1 MRLLVPVDNHSF
13 ESPVCGHDVPVSR
26 THAAI
31 DVPTA
36 TRAQPPG
43 WRDPRLWIGVAI
55 VAVSIVAGARILG
68 SADDSVTVWAA
79 ARDVAP
85 GDTVGEGD
93 LVSTSVRFGDQ
104 ADLDR
109 YLRTSATLP
118 DDLRLTRGLG
128 AGELVPAAALGS
140 GEEPGTVIVSL
151 AFPHELIP
159 TNIGAGSKIELLVLP
174 DDSVGGKKS
183 ASVEPTTVLTDV
195 VVIDAPSAADSLGSV
210 SRGRQLVLGIP
221 EADSDAL
228 IEILAASEDERVR
241 VLVRG

>member
-1 MRLLVPVDNHSF
+1 M
-13 ESPVCGHDVPVSR
+13 
-26 THAAI
+26 

-43 WRDPRLWIGVAI
+43 WRDPRLWVGVAI

-68 SADDSVTVWAA
+68 AADDSVTVWAA

-85 GDTVGEGD
+85 GDTVREDD
-93 LVSTSVRFGDQ
+93 LVSTSVRFGDST
-104 ADLDR
+104 DLDH
-109 YLRTSATLP
+109 YLLTSAPLP

-140 GEEPGTVIVSL
+140 GEEADTVIVSL

-159 TNIGAGSKIELLVLP
+159 TNIGAGSVIELLVIP
-174 DDSVGGKKS
+174 DDNGADAKSVTS
-183 ASVEPTTVLTDV
+183 EPTTVLSDV

-221 EADSDAL
+221 ESESDAL
-228 IEILAASEDERVR
+228 TEILAASEDQRVR

>member
-1 MRLLVPVDNHSF
+1 
-13 ESPVCGHDVPVSR
+13 VPVSR

-55 VAVSIVAGARILG
+55 VAVSIIAGARILG
-68 SADDSVTVWAA
+68 AADDSVTVWAA

-85 GDTVGEGD
+85 GDTVREGD
-93 LVSTSVRFGDQ
+93 LVATSVRFGD
-104 ADLDR
+104 ATDLDH
-109 YLRTSATLP
+109 YLLTSDPLP

-128 AGELVPAAALGS
+128 AGELVPAAALGA
-140 GEEPGTVIVSL
+140 GEEADTVIVSL

-159 TNIGAGSKIELLVLP
+159 TNIGAGSMIELLVIP
-174 DDSVGGKKS
+174 DDGAGDGADAKS
-183 ASVEPTTVLTDV
+183 GTSEPTTVLSDV

-221 EADSDAL
+221 EAESDAL
-228 IEILAASEDERVR
+228 TEILAASEDQRVR

>member
-1 MRLLVPVDNHSF
+1 MS
-13 ESPVCGHDVPVSR
+13 VSR

-43 WRDPRLWIGVAI
+43 WRDPRLWIGIAI
-55 VAVSIVAGARILG
+55 VAVSIIAGARILG
-68 SADDSVTVWAA
+68 AADDSVSVWAA

-85 GDTVGEGD
+85 GDTVGADD
-93 LVSTSVRFGDQ
+93 LVSTSVRFGESTDV
-104 ADLDR
+104 AR
-109 YLRTSATLP
+109 YLLTSSPLP
-118 DDLRLTRGLG
+118 DDLTLVRALG
-128 AGELVPAAALGS
+128 EGELVPAAALGS
-140 GEEPGTVIVSL
+140 GDEADTVIVSL

-159 TNIGAGSKIELLVLP
+159 TNIGTGSLIELLVLP
-174 DDSVGGKKS
+174 ADGASDDKRGSI
-183 ASVEPTTVLTDV
+183 EPTTVLSDV

-221 EADSDAL
+221 ETDSDAL
-228 IEILAASEDERVR
+228 AEILSASEDERVR

>member
-1 MRLLVPVDNHSF
+1 MDSHSF
-13 ESPVCGHDVPVSR
+13 GIAICGHDVPVSR

-55 VAVSIVAGARILG
+55 VAVSVVAGGRSLG
-68 SADDSVTVWAA
+68 AADDSVTVWAA

-85 GDTVGEGD
+85 GDTLREDD
-93 LVSTSVRFGDQ
+93 LVSTSVRFGD
-104 ADLDR
+104 ATDLDR
-109 YLRTSATLP
+109 YLLTADPLP

-140 GEEPGTVIVSL
+140 GEEADTVIVSL

-159 TNIGAGSKIELLVLP
+159 TNIGAGSMIELLVIP
-174 DDSVGGKKS
+174 DRGADDGADDGRSETR
-183 ASVEPTTVLTDV
+183 EPTTVLSDV
-195 VVIDAPSAADSLGSV
+195 VVIDAPSAGDSLGSV

-221 EADSDAL
+221 EAESDAL
-228 IEILAASEDERVR
+228 TEILAASEDQRVR

>member
-1 MRLLVPVDNHSF
+1 M
-13 ESPVCGHDVPVSR
+13 PVSR

-55 VAVSIVAGARILG
+55 VAVSIIAGARILG
-68 SADDSVTVWAA
+68 AADDSVTVWAA

-85 GDTVGEGD
+85 GDTVREDD
-93 LVSTSVRFGDQ
+93 LVSTSVRFGD
-104 ADLDR
+104 ATDLDH
-109 YLRTSATLP
+109 YLLTSDPLP

-128 AGELVPAAALGS
+128 AGELVPAAALGA
-140 GEEPGTVIVSL
+140 GEEADTVIVSL

-159 TNIGAGSKIELLVLP
+159 TNIGAGSMIELLVIP
-174 DDSVGGKKS
+174 DDGADDGAGGKPETS
-183 ASVEPTTVLTDV
+183 EPTTVLSDV

-221 EADSDAL
+221 EAESDAL
-228 IEILAASEDERVR
+228 TEILAASEDQRVR

>member
-1 MRLLVPVDNHSF
+1 M
-13 ESPVCGHDVPVSR
+13 PVSR
-26 THAAI
+26 THAAS

-55 VAVSIVAGARILG
+55 VAVSIIAGARILG

-85 GDTVGEGD
+85 GDTLGEDD
-93 LVSTSVRFGDQ
+93 LVSTSVRFSDG

-128 AGELVPAAALGS
+128 AGELVPAGALGS
-140 GEEPGTVIVSL
+140 TEESETVIVSL
-151 AFPHELIP
+151 SFPPELVP
-159 TNIGAGSKIELLVLP
+159 TNIGAGSKIELLVIP
-174 DDSVGGKKS
+174 DDN
-183 ASVEPTTVLTDV
+183 ASDKRAASLEPTTALTDV
-195 VVIDAPSAADSLGSV
+195 VVIDAPSAADALGSV

-221 EADSDAL
+221 ETESDSL

>member
-1 MRLLVPVDNHSF
+1 MA
-13 ESPVCGHDVPVSR
+13 VSR
-26 THAAI
+26 THAAM

-36 TRAQPPG
+36 SRAQPPG
-43 WRDPRLWIGVAI
+43 WRDPRLWVGVAI
-55 VAVSIVAGARILG
+55 VAVSVIAGARILG
-68 SADDSVTVWAA
+68 AADDSVTVWAA

-85 GDTVGEGD
+85 GDTLREDD
-93 LVSTSVRFGDQ
+93 LVSSSVRFGDR

-109 YLRTSATLP
+109 YLLTSAPLP

-140 GEEPGTVIVSL
+140 GEAADTVIVSL

-159 TNIGAGSKIELLVLP
+159 TNIGAGSLIELLVVP
-174 DDSVGGKKS
+174 DDGAGDGRSRTS
-183 ASVEPTTVLTDV
+183 EPTTVLSDV

-221 EADSDAL
+221 EAESGAL
-228 IEILAASEDERVR
+228 TEILAASEDQRVR

>member
-1 MRLLVPVDNHSF
+1 M
-13 ESPVCGHDVPVSR
+13 SR

-55 VAVSIVAGARILG
+55 VAVSIIAGARILG
-68 SADDSVTVWAA
+68 AADESVTVWAA
-79 ARDVAP
+79 ARDIAP
-85 GDTVGEGD
+85 GDTVRADD
-93 LVSTSVRFGDQ
+93 LMSTSVRFGDTT
-104 ADLDR
+104 DVDH
-109 YLRTSATLP
+109 YLLTAAPLP
-118 DDLRLTRGLG
+118 DDLRLARGLG
-128 AGELVPAAALGS
+128 AGELVPAAAFGS
-140 GEEPGTVIVSL
+140 GEDVDTVIVSM

-159 TNIGAGSKIELLVLP
+159 TNIGAGSRIELLVIP
-174 DDSVGGKKS
+174 DDSDRGTES
-183 ASVEPTTVLTDV
+183 NTSEPTTVLSDV

-221 EADSDAL
+221 EAESDAL
-228 IEILAASEDERVR
+228 TEILAASEEQRVR

>member
-1 MRLLVPVDNHSF
+1 MA
-13 ESPVCGHDVPVSR
+13 VSR

-55 VAVSIVAGARILG
+55 VAVSVVAGARILG
-68 SADDSVTVWAA
+68 AADDSVTVWAA

-85 GDTVGEGD
+85 GDTVGEDD
-93 LVSTSVRFGDQ
+93 LVSTSVRFGDST
-104 ADLDR
+104 DVGH
-109 YLRTSATLP
+109 YLLTSSPLP
-118 DDLRLTRGLG
+118 DDLRLTRALG

-140 GEEPGTVIVSL
+140 GEESDTVIVSL

-159 TNIGAGSKIELLVLP
+159 TNIGAGSVIELLVIP
-174 DDSVGGKKS
+174 DDSSAASKS
-183 ASVEPTTVLTDV
+183 ETSEPTTVLTDV

-221 EADSDAL
+221 EAESDAL
-228 IEILAASEDERVR
+228 TEILAASEDERVR

>member
-1 MRLLVPVDNHSF
+1 MA
-13 ESPVCGHDVPVSR
+13 VSR

-31 DVPTA
+31 YVPTA

-55 VAVSIVAGARILG
+55 VAVSIIAGARILG
-68 SADDSVTVWAA
+68 GADDSVTVWAA

-85 GDTVGEGD
+85 GDTVRADD
-93 LVSTSVRFGDQ
+93 LVSTSVRFGDS
-104 ADLDR
+104 ADLDH
-109 YLRTSATLP
+109 YLLTSAPLP

-140 GEEPGTVIVSL
+140 GEEAETVIVSL

-159 TNIGAGSKIELLVLP
+159 TNIGAGSMIELLVIP
-174 DDSVGGKKS
+174 DDS
-183 ASVEPTTVLTDV
+183 ASQDKGTTSEPTTVLSDV

-221 EADSDAL
+221 EAESDAL
-228 IEILAASEDERVR
+228 TEILAASEDQRVR

>member
-1 MRLLVPVDNHSF
+1 MA
-13 ESPVCGHDVPVSR
+13 VSR

-55 VAVSIVAGARILG
+55 VAVSIIAGARILG
-68 SADDSVTVWAA
+68 GADDSVTVWAA

-85 GDTVGEGD
+85 GDTVRADD
-93 LVSTSVRFGDQ
+93 LVSTSVRFGDS
-104 ADLDR
+104 ADLDH
-109 YLRTSATLP
+109 YLLTSAPLP

-140 GEEPGTVIVSL
+140 GEEAETVIVSL

-159 TNIGAGSKIELLVLP
+159 TNIGAGSVIELLVVP
-174 DDSVGGKKS
+174 EESSGEGS
-183 ASVEPTTVLTDV
+183 GEGREATNEPTTVLSDV

-221 EADSDAL
+221 EAESDAL
-228 IEILAASEDERVR
+228 TEILAASEDQRVR

>member
-1 MRLLVPVDNHSF
+1 MS
-13 ESPVCGHDVPVSR
+13 VSR

-43 WRDPRLWIGVAI
+43 WRDPRLWVGVAI
-55 VAVSIVAGARILG
+55 VAVSVIAGSRILG
-68 SADDSVTVWAA
+68 AADDSVTVWAA

-85 GDTVGEGD
+85 GDTMGKDD
-93 LVSTSVRFGDQ
+93 LVSTSVRFGDS
-104 ADLDR
+104 ADLDH
-109 YLRTSATLP
+109 YLLTSAALP

-140 GEEPGTVIVSL
+140 GQEAETVIVSL
-151 AFPHELIP
+151 AFPRELIP
-159 TNIGAGSKIELLVLP
+159 TNIGTGSRIELLVIP
-174 DDSVGGKKS
+174 DSGVEKERA
-183 ASVEPTTVLTDV
+183 ASSEPTTVLTDV

-221 EADSDAL
+221 DADSDAL
-228 IEILAASEDERVR
+228 IEILAASEDDRVR

>member
-1 MRLLVPVDNHSF
+1 M
-13 ESPVCGHDVPVSR
+13 PVSR

-55 VAVSIVAGARILG
+55 VAVSIIAGARILG
-68 SADDSVTVWAA
+68 AADDSVTVWAA

-85 GDTVGEGD
+85 GDTVREDD
-93 LVSTSVRFGDQ
+93 LVSTSVRFGD
-104 ADLDR
+104 ATDLDH
-109 YLRTSATLP
+109 YLLTSDPLP

-128 AGELVPAAALGS
+128 AGELVPAAALGA
-140 GEEPGTVIVSL
+140 GEEADTVIVSL

-159 TNIGAGSKIELLVLP
+159 TNIGAGSMIELLVIP
-174 DDSVGGKKS
+174 DEGADDGADGKS
-183 ASVEPTTVLTDV
+183 ETSEPTTVLSDV

-221 EADSDAL
+221 EAESDAL
-228 IEILAASEDERVR
+228 TEILAASEDQRVR

>member
-1 MRLLVPVDNHSF
+1 M
-13 ESPVCGHDVPVSR
+13 
-26 THAAI
+26 

-43 WRDPRLWIGVAI
+43 WRDPRLWVGVAI

-68 SADDSVTVWAA
+68 AADDSVTVWAA

-85 GDTVGEGD
+85 GDTVREDD
-93 LVSTSVRFGDQ
+93 LVSTSVRFGDST
-104 ADLDR
+104 DLDH
-109 YLRTSATLP
+109 YLLTSAPLP

-140 GEEPGTVIVSL
+140 GEEADTVIVSL

-159 TNIGAGSKIELLVLP
+159 TNIGAGSVIELLVIP
-174 DDSVGGKKS
+174 DDSGADAKS
-183 ASVEPTTVLTDV
+183 VTSEPTTVLSDV

-221 EADSDAL
+221 ESESDAL
-228 IEILAASEDERVR
+228 TEILAASEDQRVR

>member
-1 MRLLVPVDNHSF
+1 M
-13 ESPVCGHDVPVSR
+13 PVSR

-68 SADDSVTVWAA
+68 AADDSVTVWAA

-85 GDTVGEGD
+85 GDTVGEDD
-93 LVSTSVRFGDQ
+93 LVSTSVRFGDR

-109 YLRTSATLP
+109 YLLTSATLP

-140 GEEPGTVIVSL
+140 GEEAETVIVSL

-159 TNIGAGSKIELLVLP
+159 TNIGAGSEIELLVIP
-174 DDSVGGKKS
+174 DDSAG
-183 ASVEPTTVLTDV
+183 PTRRDGQP
-195 VVIDAPSAADSLGSV
+195 PSRPRCSPTS
-210 SRGRQLVLGIP
+210 SSSTRRP
-221 EADSDAL
+221 PPTRW
-228 IEILAASEDERVR
+228 AASAGAASWCWGSPRPTPTP
-241 VLVRG
+241 

>member
-1 MRLLVPVDNHSF
+1 M
-13 ESPVCGHDVPVSR
+13 PVSR

-68 SADDSVTVWAA
+68 GADDSVTVWAA

-85 GDTVGEGD
+85 GDTVREDD
-93 LVSTSVRFGDQ
+93 LVSTSVRFADS

-109 YLRTSATLP
+109 YLRTSAPLP

-140 GEEPGTVIVSL
+140 GEAAETVIVSL

-159 TNIGAGSKIELLVLP
+159 TNIGAGSVIELLVIP
-174 DDSVGGKKS
+174 DDSAGESAGGDKGATS
-183 ASVEPTTVLTDV
+183 QPTTVLSDV

-228 IEILAASEDERVR
+228 TEILAASEDQRVR

>member
-1 MRLLVPVDNHSF
+1 M
-13 ESPVCGHDVPVSR
+13 
-26 THAAI
+26 

-43 WRDPRLWIGVAI
+43 WRDPRLWVGVAI

-68 SADDSVTVWAA
+68 AADDSVTVWAA

-85 GDTVGEGD
+85 GDTVREDD
-93 LVSTSVRFGDQ
+93 LVSTSVRFGDNT
-104 ADLDR
+104 DLDH
-109 YLRTSATLP
+109 YLLTSAPLP

-140 GEEPGTVIVSL
+140 GEEADTVIVSL

-159 TNIGAGSKIELLVLP
+159 TNIGAGSVIELLVIP
-174 DDSVGGKKS
+174 DDNGADAKSVTS
-183 ASVEPTTVLTDV
+183 EPTTVLSDV

-221 EADSDAL
+221 ESESDAL
-228 IEILAASEDERVR
+228 TEILAASEDQRVR

>member
-1 MRLLVPVDNHSF
+1 M
-13 ESPVCGHDVPVSR
+13 PVSR

-55 VAVSIVAGARILG
+55 VAVSIIAGARILG
-68 SADDSVTVWAA
+68 AADDSVTVWAA

-85 GDTVGEGD
+85 GDTVREDD
-93 LVSTSVRFGDQ
+93 LVSTSVRFGDA
-104 ADLDR
+104 ADLDH
-109 YLRTSATLP
+109 YLLTSDPLP

-128 AGELVPAAALGS
+128 AGELVPAAALGA
-140 GEEPGTVIVSL
+140 GEEADTVIVSL

-159 TNIGAGSKIELLVLP
+159 TNIGAGSMIELLVIP
-174 DDSVGGKKS
+174 DDGADDGADGKS
-183 ASVEPTTVLTDV
+183 ETSEPTTVLSDV

-221 EADSDAL
+221 EAESDAL
-228 IEILAASEDERVR
+228 TEILAASEDQRVR